1 MSIFDIERIK
11 TEIDILVQRHGWSRA
26 ENQLSLQAPDG
37 NFHNGVGKLA
47 GLFEENFN
55 HINVPTDWE
64 LHRFITENRLVR
76 TRVMLLKPKACY
88 TLHRDLTKRVHLAV
102 VTDPRCLFLKG
113 REAFHIPADGVP
125 RLIDTTEEHTAMNCT
140 FDVERIHVVGCVT
153 DKL

>member
-1 MSIFDIERIK
+1 
-11 TEIDILVQRHGWSRA
+11 
-26 ENQLSLQAPDG
+26 
-37 NFHNGVGKLA
+37 
-47 GLFEENFN
+47 
-55 HINVPTDWE
+55 
-64 LHRFITENRLVR
+64 
-76 TRVMLLKPKACY
+76 VMLLKPKACY

-125 RLIDTTEEHTAMNCT
+125 HLIDTTEEHTAMNCT